1 MRNPTRG
8 RPGRSLFLSALSIC
22 ILSACDDPTDLV
34 GSDVK
39 EIEVHLRNVYVGV
52 FGPGNTIVPGYAHMW
67 VVGQGEDF
75 PCCVVTPGSSRFVKL
90 MAKVGDRFTI
100 RSVNEGASSEN
111 FYAQAICEVTGLPSP
126 GYTGNG
132 DRLYEVRQ
140 DNRADYHLTC
150 VGDWRQSQ
158 LSSSSTGALP
168 R

>member
-1 MRNPTRG
+1 MCGQPVWRRWSHLLCMPV
-8 RPGRSLFLSALSIC
+8 FLA
-22 ILSACDDPTDLV
+22 LSACDDPTDLL
-34 GSDVK
+34 GGIDVE
-39 EIEVHLRNVYVGV
+39 EIDVLLTNVYVGV
-52 FGPGNTIVPGYAHMW
+52 FAPDNTIVPGSAHMY
-67 VVGQGEDF
+67 VTGRGEDF
-75 PCCVVTPGSSRFVKL
+75 PCCLVAPGSTRTVKL
-90 MAKVGDRFTI
+90 MARVGDRFTI